1 MKSPY
6 NPDYGLPDEIRFR
19 AVHDAVQTSVRE
31 AAENNNVHVSTVYKW
46 KKDLITGE
54 RA

>member
-19 AVHDAVQTSVRE
+19 AVRDAVERSVRE
-31 AAENNNVHVSTVYKW
+31 AAENNNVHISTVYKW
-46 KKDLITGE
+46 KKDLTQGD